1 MSISDCLKN
10 LLNSIILNSKEI
22 EQSRIYLYKNRNF
35 NYQTLCHRIDK
46 NNLNIISPSDLLFFL
61 NSNTYKVPESLIN
74 VFILH
79 FSKNNEN
86 FLTFDE
92 FKEILYPKSFIS
104 IKNQT
109 FESGI
114 INLNFDF
121 EQIVCKII
129 IKELKLINIISFNLD
144 KFYEIENFTV
154 YDIINFLNEG
164 KLFFSENEIETF
176 CMKFNIEI
184 SHNEMKTILFYFQA
198 DEEKKIYYNQL
209 KKIFRLFILSS
220 DAYDFYNNN
229 NIILNRITK
238 YKNINDGDLHNQIF
252 SRKNEKIIEKIP
264 ININQ
269 FFISLMQYENILFN
283 MRNKIYNN
291 NEIIPIEL
299 FYLFDFDNKNFITK
313 KNFKEILYVNFNI
326 NCTNE
331 EINVIFNNYSKM
343 NLNDVDNNNNSN
355 EKILIYDDFKR
366 LLIPFNLINN
376 EKLIELEKEK
386 ISDKSKSDLI
396 EFFKGILF
404 IEMKIEKL
412 KIKYT
417 NNVNFNCY
425 EEFLKLKGKMKSAQK
440 IDKKM
445 LYNYLIQN
453 NNVIDSIPFECLFN
467 RIDYDEDLMISYE
480 DFAKFVSPNYN

>member
-10 LLNSIILNSKEI
+10 LFQSIILNSNEI

-35 NYQTLCHRIDK
+35 NYETLCKRIDK
-46 NNLNIISPSDLLFFL
+46 NNLNIISHSDLLFFL
-61 NSNTYKVPESLIN
+61 NSNTYKVPKSLLN

-79 FSKNNEN
+79 FSKENEN

-114 INLNFDF
+114 INMNFDF

-129 IKELKLINIISFNLD
+129 IKELKLINLISFNLD

-164 KLFFSENEIETF
+164 NLFFSENEIENF
-176 CMKFNIEI
+176 CLKFNIEI

-198 DEEKKIYYNQL
+198 DKEKKIYYNQL
-209 KKIFRLFILSS
+209 KKIFKLFILSS

-229 NIILNRITK
+229 NVILNRITK

-252 SRKNEKIIEKIP
+252 SRKNEKITEKIS

-269 FFISLMQYENILFN
+269 FFISVLQYENILFN

-299 FYLFDFDNKNFITK
+299 FYVFDFDNKNFITK

-326 NCTNE
+326 NSTNE

-343 NLNDVDNNNNSN
+343 NLNDVDNKNNSN

-404 IEMKIEKL
+404 IESKIEKL

-417 NNVNFNCY
+417 NSINFNCY
-425 EEFLKLKGKMKSAQK
+425 EDFLKLKGQMKSAQK

-445 LYNYLIQN
+445 FYNYLIKN
-453 NNVIDSIPFECLFN
+453 NNLIDSIPFESLFN
-467 RIDYDEDLMISYE
+467 RIDFDEDLMISYE
-480 DFAKFVSPNYN
+480 DFAKFVSPLNN